1 MNSSCAREPV
11 GPFAVWFV
19 KICSVPLLAL
29 ALAAMAASARAQ
41 EPKLPT
47 KIQPLPPG
55 ARPALKLP
63 EGIRI
68 VTMRVPVGGGIAD
81 RGDPA
86 IQVPAPAPFDPE
98 SRADLIP
105 TRPRSAAPAP
115 RVPVRPARFV
125 LTAQDPHLDD
135 TASIGFNFALRYYP
149 VSDPRGN
156 LPGSVSLTGS
166 GSAIEFYL
174 YQEEGRRYL
183 VDFGLTRDIP
193 QLITLVVQ
201 AFGGIS
207 QDVTVYNE
215 SFRLVVVT
223 EPAER
228 SGWGVVLVFVKSIEG
243 DPPGETRRD
252 DRVWT
257 FHDVRV
263 RRLD

>member
-1 MNSSCAREPV
+1 MNSAWV
-11 GPFAVWFV
+11 
-19 KICSVPLLAL
+19 VPLLAL
-29 ALAAMAASARAQ
+29 ALAAIPTSARAQ

-47 KIQPLPPG
+47 QIQPLPPG
-55 ARPALKLP
+55 MRPALKLP
-63 EGIRI
+63 EGVEI
-68 VTMRVPVGGGIAD
+68 VTMRVPIGGDIG
-81 RGDPA
+81 GEPA
-86 IQVPAPAPFDPE
+86 IRVPAPPPFDPE

-105 TRPRSAAPAP
+105 ARPPSAAPAP

-125 LTAQDPHLDD
+125 LTAQHPHLDD
-135 TASIGFNFALRYYP
+135 TASIRFDNAFRYYP
-149 VSDPRGN
+149 VSHPRGN
-156 LPGSVSLTGS
+156 LPGSVAMTGLGS
-166 GSAIEFYL
+166 GIEFYL

-193 QLITLVVQ
+193 ELITLVVQ

-207 QDVTVYNE
+207 QDVMVHNE

-228 SGWGVVLVFVKSIEG
+228 SGWGVVLVFVRSIQG
-243 DPPGETRRD
+243 DPPGERRRD
-252 DRVWT
+252 ERVWT

>member
-1 MNSSCAREPV
+1 MIVPDRPNRPAGEPLARI
-11 GPFAVWFV
+11 V
-19 KICSVPLLAL
+19 KAWSVALLAV
-29 ALAAMAASARAQ
+29 ALGAVPTRAGAQ

-47 KIQPLPPG
+47 QIQPLPPG
-55 ARPALKLP
+55 ARPTLKLP
-63 EGIRI
+63 AGVEI
-68 VTMRVPVGGGIAD
+68 VTMRVPIGGDIG
-81 RGDPA
+81 GEPA
-86 IQVPAPAPFDPE
+86 IRVPAPAPFDPE
-98 SRADLIP
+98 GRADLIP
-105 TRPRSAAPAP
+105 ARPRTAAPAP

-135 TASIGFNFALRYYP
+135 TASIRFNDAFRYYP
-149 VSDPRGN
+149 TSDPRGN

-166 GSAIEFYL
+166 GSAIELYL

-183 VDFGLTRDIP
+183 IDFGLTRDIP
-193 QLITLVVQ
+193 ELITLVVQ
-201 AFGGIS
+201 AFGGTS
-207 QDVTVYNE
+207 QDVTVHNE

-228 SGWGVVLVFVKSIEG
+228 SGWGVVLVFVKSIQG
-243 DPPGETRRD
+243 NPSGETRRD